1 MLSHLSRRK
10 EELKKRRIKRSLFSL
25 IRELGTKKS
34 TKLNLRLRES
44 RRKKKEKFRDSESSR
59 RRQPIDKLKSMPSE
73 PKELLKREKDRLEN
87 VKDLSSRRDSV
98 SLLIL
103 KLLGKSNLLRS
114 NRVLLN
120 RPELK
125 EKTT

>member
-87 VKDLSSRRDSV
+87 VKDLSNRRDSV

>member
-10 EELKKRRIKRSLFSL
+10 EELKKRRIKKSLFSL

-34 TKLNLRLRES
+34 TKLNLRHRES
-44 RRKKKEKFRDSESSR
+44 RRKKKEKFRDSENSR

-73 PKELLKREKDRLEN
+73 PKELLKRERDRLEN
-87 VKDLSSRRDSV
+87 VKDLSNKRDSV
-98 SLLIL
+98 SLLTL

>member
-1 MLSHLSRRK
+1 
-10 EELKKRRIKRSLFSL
+10 
-25 IRELGTKKS
+25 
-34 TKLNLRLRES
+34 
-44 RRKKKEKFRDSESSR
+44 
-59 RRQPIDKLKSMPSE
+59 MPSE

>member
-73 PKELLKREKDRLEN
+73 RKEFLKREKDRLEN
-87 VKDLSSRRDSV
+87 VKDLSNRRDSV